1 MLYLDIFKGGYA
13 TRTPATGIVNPRD
26 IEYLKRLY
34 IFNKDA
40 IQGYYS
46 DRNFAVKNTNILSR
60 LIEHFPV
67 YLNYDNYR
75 YLEVIESKLNYL
87 AKHFE
92 FTSDSE
98 LGMLHPPYFFGNGG
112 DEIIFSGYE
121 NFNADNFVKGWRTET
136 CIRTLLHPRDDTK
149 LLLPLG
155 NDNGSRGGL
164 SSLFIDV
171 PKLALKYREFVREQ
185 TTKTEDEAVLN
196 KNNFVIKYVLS
207 GMMGDIIDH
216 VLLNLIMDRFYG
228 IEPTESKKKHPFKI
242 FEPTTQLDRYID
254 DTLNVI
260 TTKPIDF
267 INILRNIKLVNSEDA
282 SELLALPDV
291 YGSRQIQAA
300 IIGTRI
306 DHMLFLFDVCKSK
319 DVNNHYLND
328 WRRLAKRLERDSKIS
343 QFFTY
348 ELEKDIREKL
358 YKLQQ
363 L

>member
-1 MLYLDIFKGGYA
+1 
-13 TRTPATGIVNPRD
+13 
-26 IEYLKRLY
+26 
-34 IFNKDA
+34 
-40 IQGYYS
+40 
-46 DRNFAVKNTNILSR
+46 
-60 LIEHFPV
+60 
-67 YLNYDNYR
+67 
-75 YLEVIESKLNYL
+75 
-87 AKHFE
+87 
-92 FTSDSE
+92 
-98 LGMLHPPYFFGNGG
+98 
-112 DEIIFSGYE
+112 
-121 NFNADNFVKGWRTET
+121 
-136 CIRTLLHPRDDTK
+136 
-149 LLLPLG
+149 
-155 NDNGSRGGL
+155 
-164 SSLFIDV
+164 
-171 PKLALKYREFVREQ
+171 
-185 TTKTEDEAVLN
+185 
-196 KNNFVIKYVLS
+196 
-207 GMMGDIIDH
+207 
-216 VLLNLIMDRFYG
+216 MDRFYG